1 MEKVDERDEAHARR
15 EEAERAARASTDPMV
30 VTCPVTGAKRR
41 LASVPPI
48 QGFEHGHPM
57 TLRQWLDD
65 QNAKGQ
71 IVDKRDSLH
80 VIGKCAAL
88 LARQHEGGMVLG
100 HMLPSRLVISPRGD
114 VSLAPPT
121 PPMSPER
128 SPRGNGSRRRGV
140 RQRRGRSQRRGTS
153 GGEGTSGGKGA
164 GRRSRRRR
172 ARGGV
177 QRV

>member
-1 MEKVDERDEAHARR
+1 MFMGVVSLCQGEWGHSAKRVGFQVTPDGACPFSGQKMEKVDEGDEAHARR

-65 QNAKGQ
+65 QNARGQ

-88 LARQHEGGMVLG
+88 LQ
-100 HMLPSRLVISPRGD
+100 
-114 VSLAPPT
+114 
-121 PPMSPER
+121 
-128 SPRGNGSRRRGV
+128 
-140 RQRRGRSQRRGTS
+140 
-153 GGEGTSGGKGA
+153 GEGL
-164 GRRSRRRR
+164 
-172 ARGGV
+172 
-177 QRV
+177 